1 MEFAYCAW
9 NGIGIVERMER
20 KGSYPEEESL
30 VSHFIGAVC
39 ELVYW

>member
-9 NGIGIVERMER
+9 NERLGIVER